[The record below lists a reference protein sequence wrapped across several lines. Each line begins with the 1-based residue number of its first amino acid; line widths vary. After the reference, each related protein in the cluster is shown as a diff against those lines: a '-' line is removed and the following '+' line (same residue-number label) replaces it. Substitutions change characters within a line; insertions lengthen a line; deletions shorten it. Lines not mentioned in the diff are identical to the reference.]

1 MSDTMISMELV
12 LADTLFADQLMEGDF
27 IKIEDDFG
35 YELVQV
41 KNVIPTDEGYIVESV
56 NDYGEEIETLFA
68 DNDLIKL
75 YVYVE

>member
-41 KNVIPTDEGYIVESV
+41 KNVTTTDEGYIVESV